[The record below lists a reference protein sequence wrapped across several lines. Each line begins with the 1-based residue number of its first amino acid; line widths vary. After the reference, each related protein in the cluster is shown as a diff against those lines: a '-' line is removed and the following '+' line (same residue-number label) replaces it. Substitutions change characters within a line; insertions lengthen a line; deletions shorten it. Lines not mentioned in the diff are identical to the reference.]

1 MAFNN
6 MNGFNNQ
13 NNNNGEPKKRTNFR
27 VDRLRKADGELTVG
41 IWDSDMGGTFTSISI
56 KQAIG
61 PNPSTGGMQYEMTNP
76 KDLPS
81 ILLTKEWVKAL
92 IQAMEQTK
100 PDDAN
105 LTIQPGKEKTKM
117 TISGTGNAFTI
128 SLDNPKTGS
137 RKMTFEAIPVGPQN
151 IHAAWNILLEDLKT
165 CYKATSYGKLDK
177 ERFGSNTAVE
187 VADDE
192 EAPF

>member
-56 KQAIG
+56 KSAIG
-61 PNPSTGGMQYEMTNP
+61 PNPATGGMQYEMTNP

-92 IQAMEQTK
+92 ITAMEQSK
-100 PDDAN
+100 PEDAN
-105 LTIQPGKEKTKM
+105 LTIQPGKDKTKM
-117 TISGTGNAFTI
+117 TITGTGNAFTI
-128 SLDNPKTGS
+128 TLDSPKNGN

-165 CYKATSYGKLDK
+165 CYKATSIGKLDK
-177 ERFGSNTAVE
+177 ERFGTQTVE
-187 VADDE
+187 AAEDD